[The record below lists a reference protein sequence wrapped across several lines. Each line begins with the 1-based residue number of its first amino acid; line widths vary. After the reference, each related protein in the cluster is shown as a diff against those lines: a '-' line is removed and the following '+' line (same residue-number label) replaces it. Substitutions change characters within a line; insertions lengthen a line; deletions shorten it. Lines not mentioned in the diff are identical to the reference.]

1 MKRKH
6 NMIEQAIS
14 APAAAPAPAMAS
26 EAPAGDDTLL
36 PLVNELFA
44 LMQSGEA
51 PEGFDLES
59 ACQDDQFVTLADEFG
74 VAAAAHIWAAEKR
87 AEEAEQSA
95 MARVNQQ
102 VQTRKGLP
110 RSMSGGGFASPK
122 PDYANMDEATFR
134 KLSQELKRSARDG
147 KRVQL

>member
-1 MKRKH
+1 MKRKQ
-6 NMIEQAIS
+6 NTIEQAIS
-14 APAAAPAPAMAS
+14 APVSAPAPAPGAA
-26 EAPAGDDTLL
+26 EDDALL
-36 PLVNELFA
+36 PLVNELYA

-59 ACQDDQFVTLADEFG
+59 ACQDEQFVMLLDEFG
-74 VAAAAHIWAAEKR
+74 VPAAARIWAAETR
-87 AEEAEQSA
+87 AEEAEKNA
-95 MARVNQQ
+95 MTRVNQQ

-110 RSMSGGGFASPK
+110 RPLSGGGFASPK

>member
-1 MKRKH
+1 MKRKQ

-14 APAAAPAPAMAS
+14 APAPMAAPAAGA
-26 EAPAGDDTLL
+26 APAEDDTLL
-36 PLVNELFA
+36 PLVNELYA

-59 ACQDDQFVTLADEFG
+59 ACQDEQFAMLCDEFG
-74 VAAAAHIWAAEKR
+74 VAAAARIWAAEKR
-87 AEEAEQSA
+87 AEEAEKNA

-110 RSMSGGGFASPK
+110 RPLSGGGFASPK